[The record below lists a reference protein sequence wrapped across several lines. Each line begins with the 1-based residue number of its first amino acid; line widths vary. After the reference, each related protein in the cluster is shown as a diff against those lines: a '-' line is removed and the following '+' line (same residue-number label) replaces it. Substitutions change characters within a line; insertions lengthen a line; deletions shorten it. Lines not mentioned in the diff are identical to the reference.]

1 MNPTITGNYNGN
13 IMSSVKNIVTRFIL
27 MVTIFSF
34 TRRFFLKIFNNN
46 VTSVKSNQ
54 TFSNETV

>member
-1 MNPTITGNYNGN
+1 MNPTIIGR
-13 IMSSVKNIVTRFIL
+13 IMSSVKNSVTRFIL

-34 TRRFFLKIFNNN
+34 TRGFSLQIFNNN